1 MKKKILSSFCALLTS
16 CSSLPPINTVDHV
29 DINRFMGSW
38 YVIACIPTII
48 EKDVHNAIETYAL
61 NSDGTIGTTFTFN
74 KGSANGAPKAYHP
87 TGFVKPDTGNAIW
100 GMQFIWP
107 IKAEYRI
114 VYLDPEYKTTIIAR
128 NARDYVWLMSRNPS
142 MNDADYMGY
151 IEQIKKMGYDTNKL
165 VKIPQTWESS
175 LRKDAD

>member
-1 MKKKILSSFCALLTS
+1 
-16 CSSLPPINTVDHV
+16 
-29 DINRFMGSW
+29 
-38 YVIACIPTII
+38 
-48 EKDVHNAIETYAL
+48 
-61 NSDGTIGTTFTFN
+61 
-74 KGSANGAPKAYHP
+74 
-87 TGFVKPDTGNAIW
+87 
-100 GMQFIWP
+100 MQFIWP

>member
-1 MKKKILSSFCALLTS
+1 
-16 CSSLPPINTVDHV
+16 
-29 DINRFMGSW
+29 MGSW

-48 EKDVHNAIETYAL
+48 EKNVHNAIETYAL

-74 KGSANGAPKAYHP
+74 KGNANGAPKAYHP
-87 TGFVKPDTGNAIW
+87 TGFVKPGTGNAIW

-142 MNDADYMGY
+142 MNDADYMGF

-165 VKIPQTWESS
+165 VKIPQALESS